1 MKQSQGEKVFSIL
14 NHIFLALLA
23 LSTVYPFLYVLSAS
37 ISSGDAVITGK
48 VVLWPV
54 ETTWAAYRQVLKESS
69 LWLAYGNTI
78 FYTVVG
84 TVVNVTFTIFGAY
97 PLSKKRLL
105 GRGAI
110 GFFIAFTMLFSAGMI
125 PFYLNLRELGLLNTR
140 TAIIFAFAIT
150 TFNVII
156 LRSFFQSITEDL
168 EEAAKVDGATDAQI
182 LWKVVLPLSKPSLAA
197 ISLFYAVSRWN
208 GYFWAMVILQD
219 ERKIPLQVLLNK
231 LVVSMKP
238 TEDMMTTTDVAAFSQ
253 ETVIYA
259 TIVLSVV
266 PIVAVYPFIQKY
278 FVKGVMIGSVKG

>member
-1 MKQSQGEKVFSIL
+1 MKLSKGEQIFSVC
-14 NHIFLALLA
+14 NHIVLALLA
-23 LSTVYPFLYVLSAS
+23 LGAVYPFLYVLSAS

-54 ETTWAAYRQVLKESS
+54 ELTLAAYRQVLNESS
-69 LWLAYGNTI
+69 LWMAYANTI
-78 FYTVVG
+78 FYTVAG
-84 TVVNVTFTIFGAY
+84 TAVNVAFTIFGAY

-125 PFYLNLRELGLLNTR
+125 PFYLNLRDLGLLNTR

-156 LRSFFQSITEDL
+156 LRSFFQTIPEDL
-168 EEAAKVDGATDAQI
+168 EEAAKVDGASDAQI

-231 LVVSMKP
+231 LVVNMKP

-259 TIVLSVV
+259 TIVLSVL